1 MPRLLL
7 AHEVNTNA
15 AMATTRR
22 EIITFFIN
30 KTDFGSAKI
39 TMFFDNFIEITFYKR
54 LLSVFQYNGALV
66 LVIFAHE
73 PTDFDGFRCQ

>member
-1 MPRLLL
+1 LLLVLVGQPMPRLLL
-7 AHEVNTNA
+7 AQEVKTKV

-39 TMFFDNFIEITFYKR
+39 TMFLTISSK
-54 LLSVFQYNGALV
+54 LP
-66 LVIFAHE
+66 VINVS
-73 PTDFDGFRCQ
+73 

>member
-7 AHEVNTNA
+7 AQEVKTNA
-15 AMATTRR
+15 AIATTRR

-39 TMFFDNFIEITFYKR
+39 AMFLRISSKLPDLN
-54 LLSVFQYNGALV
+54 VQ
-66 LVIFAHE
+66 
-73 PTDFDGFRCQ
+73 